1 LIVVNQEKIVMNR
14 RNFLKTTAAGAGS
27 ALVVS
32 IAAQAPAYAINLNQS
47 PTEFKLGLFAGSDSE
62 QTKKNV
68 EPFRTYMEKTLGI
81 PVTVQTGT
89 SYTAV
94 IEALRGK
101 FVDAMEVGPFAYVLA
116 SSQTKVDPLA
126 VNITP
131 SVPKGG
137 TAVYDAKTPPYYFS
151 VIFTKKSSGIKTLA
165 DLKGKKFSFVDP
177 ASTSGNLMPRTVMLK
192 AKIDPEKDFAQAIFA
207 GSHPASVTAVWNDK
221 VDAGATFE
229 DNLFTLNNSG
239 QVEACV
245 FVDGQTRRRTPAEIA
260 AQYNTCGNNQLVII
274 AYSDPIPNTPFGIR
288 SDTPAQFKTAV
299 KSALLKVREDAALVG
314 AYKQWYVDPVKEYP
328 TLKLKS
334 IDSFYG
340 VLRDAARLLKLDLT
354 KFK

>member
-1 LIVVNQEKIVMNR
+1 MNR
-14 RNFLKTTAAGAGS
+14 RNFLKTTAMGAGS
-27 ALVVS
+27 ALVAS
-32 IAAQAPAYAINLNQS
+32 IAAQSPAFAVNFNQS
-47 PTEFKLGLFAGSDSE
+47 PTEFKLGLFAGADSE

-68 EPFRTYMEKTLGI
+68 EPFRVYMEKTLGI

-116 SSQTKVDPLA
+116 SSQTKVEPLA

-131 SVPKGG
+131 TVPRGG
-137 TAVYDAKTPPYYFS
+137 TATYDAKVPPYYFS

-165 DLKGKKFSFVDP
+165 QLKGKKFAFVDP
-177 ASTSGNLMPRTVMLK
+177 ASTSGNLMPRLVLLK
-192 AKIDPEKDFAQAIFA
+192 NKVNADKDFAETIYA
-207 GSHPASVTAVWNDK
+207 GSHPSSVTAVWNDK

-239 QVEACV
+239 QVTACL
-245 FVDGQTRRRTPAEIA
+245 FVDGETRRRTAAELTA
-260 AQYNTCGNNQLVII
+260 KYAECADTDLVIL
-274 AYSDPIPNTPFGIR
+274 AYSDPIPNTPFGVR
-288 SDTPAQFKTAV
+288 ADLPAPFKTAI
-299 KSALLKVREDAALVG
+299 KAALLKVRDDAALVG

-328 TLKLKS
+328 TLKLRS
-334 IDSFYG
+334 IDAFFG

-354 KFK
+354 KLR